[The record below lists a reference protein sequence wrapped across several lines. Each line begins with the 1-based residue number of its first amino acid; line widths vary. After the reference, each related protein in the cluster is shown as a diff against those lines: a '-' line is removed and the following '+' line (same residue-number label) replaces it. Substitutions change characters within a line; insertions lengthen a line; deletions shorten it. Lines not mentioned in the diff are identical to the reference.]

1 MRSDRVK
8 AGFERAPHRSLMRA
22 TGMTDEDLSRP
33 FIAICNSFNEVIPG
47 HVHLNRVAALIKEEV
62 RKAGGTPVE
71 FNLPGVCDGIAM
83 GHGGMKF
90 SLASRELIADSV
102 ETMLS
107 AHAFDAMICIPNC
120 DKIVPGMIMG
130 ALRCN
135 IPTIFCSGGPMAAG
149 MAEDGTVLDLNSV
162 FEAVARFKAGKI
174 NEAELHSLECRACP
188 GAGSCSGMFTANSM
202 NCLSEVIGL
211 ALPGNG
217 SLLAT
222 SEERKEFWKQT
233 ARRAVEMA
241 KADGPLPRDIVTR
254 DAIDNAFT
262 IDMAMGGSS
271 NTVLHTLAIA
281 REAGVEYDLQRINDI
296 SRRTPNICKVAPSSR
311 FHMQDVLR
319 AGGVSAII
327 HEIARI
333 PGALHLDAMTVSGK
347 TLGETV
353 EGCGIADETVIHPLE
368 NAYSRDG
375 GLAILFGNLA
385 EEGAVVKK
393 GSFWDYLVVALSILL
408 ISVPN
413 LVFALLLQ
421 QVFAGKLGWFPV
433 IGWPSDHLWTSGW
446 NYTVLPTLA
455 GCFGYIASYARLLKA
470 SMLDVMN
477 QDYILTAESKGL
489 THREVILHHV
499 LRNSF
504 IPIVTNLPMSVAMCI
519 TGSFFIESVFSI
531 PGLGLYYVNAVAAQD
546 VTIVMGETVILA
558 ALYIIVVFVT
568 DILYTVVDPRIR
580 IRGGKR

>member
-1 MRSDRVK
+1 MKMLQYTVKRFVIMLFTLFIIATATFFLLAATPGDALSARVEK
-8 AGFERAPHRSLMRA
+8 LPDS
-22 TGMTDEDLSRP
+22 
-33 FIAICNSFNEVIPG
+33 
-47 HVHLNRVAALIKEEV
+47 VAARMYAKYGLDKPVMERYVITMKGLVHGDFGESIIYEGQTVQSIIKE
-62 RKAGGTPVE
+62 KAPISARLGIQQM
-71 FNLPGVCDGIAM
+71 LLGV
-83 GHGGMKF
+83 
-90 SLASRELIADSV
+90 SL
-102 ETMLS
+102 
-107 AHAFDAMICIPNC
+107 
-120 DKIVPGMIMG
+120 
-130 ALRCN
+130 
-135 IPTIFCSGGPMAAG
+135 
-149 MAEDGTVLDLNSV
+149 
-162 FEAVARFKAGKI
+162 
-174 NEAELHSLECRACP
+174 
-188 GAGSCSGMFTANSM
+188 
-202 NCLSEVIGL
+202 GL
-211 ALPGNG
+211 AL
-217 SLLAT
+217 
-222 SEERKEFWKQT
+222 
-233 ARRAVEMA
+233 
-241 KADGPLPRDIVTR
+241 
-254 DAIDNAFT
+254 
-262 IDMAMGGSS
+262 
-271 NTVLHTLAIA
+271 
-281 REAGVEYDLQRINDI
+281 GV
-296 SRRTPNICKVAPSSR
+296 
-311 FHMQDVLR
+311 
-319 AGGVSAII
+319 
-327 HEIARI
+327 
-333 PGALHLDAMTVSGK
+333 
-347 TLGETV
+347 
-353 EGCGIADETVIHPLE
+353 
-368 NAYSRDG
+368 
-375 GLAILFGNLA
+375 
-385 EEGAVVKK
+385 
-393 GSFWDYLVVALSILL
+393 SILL

>member
-1 MRSDRVK
+1 MKMLQYTVKRLIIMLFTLFIIATATFFLLAATPGDALSARVEK
-8 AGFERAPHRSLMRA
+8 LPDS
-22 TGMTDEDLSRP
+22 
-33 FIAICNSFNEVIPG
+33 
-47 HVHLNRVAALIKEEV
+47 VAARMYAKYGLDKPVMERYVITMKGLVHGDFGESIIYEGQTVQSIIKE
-62 RKAGGTPVE
+62 KAPISARLGIQQM
-71 FNLPGVCDGIAM
+71 LLGV
-83 GHGGMKF
+83 
-90 SLASRELIADSV
+90 SL
-102 ETMLS
+102 
-107 AHAFDAMICIPNC
+107 
-120 DKIVPGMIMG
+120 
-130 ALRCN
+130 
-135 IPTIFCSGGPMAAG
+135 
-149 MAEDGTVLDLNSV
+149 
-162 FEAVARFKAGKI
+162 
-174 NEAELHSLECRACP
+174 
-188 GAGSCSGMFTANSM
+188 
-202 NCLSEVIGL
+202 GL
-211 ALPGNG
+211 ALGV
-217 SLLAT
+217 LA
-222 SEERKEFWKQT
+222 
-233 ARRAVEMA
+233 A
-241 KADGPLPRDIVTR
+241 
-254 DAIDNAFT
+254 
-262 IDMAMGGSS
+262 
-271 NTVLHTLAIA
+271 
-281 REAGVEYDLQRINDI
+281 
-296 SRRTPNICKVAPSSR
+296 
-311 FHMQDVLR
+311 
-319 AGGVSAII
+319 
-327 HEIARI
+327 
-333 PGALHLDAMTVSGK
+333 
-347 TLGETV
+347 
-353 EGCGIADETVIHPLE
+353 
-368 NAYSRDG
+368 
-375 GLAILFGNLA
+375 
-385 EEGAVVKK
+385 VKK